1 MRWIDRISLPV
12 LALVAG
18 WLAIAP
24 VFPEPHLIEKLRM
37 LAQGTLRQPMDIFDL
52 LLHAV
57 PLVLL
62 LVRLWRM
69 LAARR
74 AGGPG

>member
-1 MRWIDRISLPV
+1 MRCIDRISLPV

-24 VFPEPHLIEKLRM
+24 VFPEPHLLEKLRM

-62 LVRLWRM
+62 LVRLWRV

-74 AGGPG
+74 AGGSR

>member
-24 VFPEPHLIEKLRM
+24 VFPEPHLLEKLRM

-62 LVRLWRM
+62 LVRLWRV

-74 AGGPG
+74 AGGSR

>member
-57 PLVLL
+57 PLALL

-74 AGGPG
+74 AGGSR

>member
-37 LAQGTLRQPMDIFDL
+37 LAQGALREPLDIFDL

-57 PLVLL
+57 PLLL
-62 LVRLWRM
+62 LVVRLWRL
-69 LAARR
+69 LAARSR
-74 AGGPG
+74 RG